1 MSSKMNS
8 LSDEVFQEL
17 KKTSHKPSYDNLLFD
32 RENVWDPFVNLEKSS
47 HKPKY
52 NEKVTGIDH
61 KGEII
66 FFEPTKI
73 EKKK

>member
-1 MSSKMNS
+1 MIIYCLIEKM
-8 LSDEVFQEL
+8 
-17 KKTSHKPSYDNLLFD
+17 YG
-32 RENVWDPFVNLEKSS
+32 DPFVNLEKSS